1 MGEEMSEDGIPYELG
16 IMANAHNYRR
26 ELLRIFEPW
35 LGSRIL
41 EVGAGI
47 GFFSE
52 LLSTRPATEHLC
64 VVEPDPVCRAA
75 MRTRE
80 IKAELHE
87 GTVFSLPAGVQF
99 SSVVSSN
106 VLEHIK
112 DDSSEIGQY
121 FKLLE
126 PGGYFC
132 LFVPARQELYAPI
145 DRKFGHY
152 RRYDRSGLRNIL
164 EQAGFQVK
172 QLHYF
177 NLIGYFLWWL
187 SFVALRRTTFN
198 PAMVSLYDHWVF
210 PVSSFLERQLMAP
223 PVGQS
228 LLAIAQKPEK

>member
-1 MGEEMSEDGIPYELG
+1 MSESCIPYELE

-35 LGSRIL
+35 LGSRVL

-52 LLSTRPATEHLC
+52 LLVARPDSEHLC
-64 VVEPDPVCRAA
+64 IVEPDPICRAA
-75 MRTRE
+75 IEKRG
-80 IKAELHE
+80 IKAELHG
-87 GTVFSLPAGVQF
+87 GTAFSLPDSVQF

-106 VLEHIK
+106 VLEHIE
-112 DDSSEIGQY
+112 DDAAEIRRY
-121 FKLLE
+121 FDLLE

-132 LFVPARQELYAPI
+132 LFVPARSELYAPV
-145 DRKFGHY
+145 DQKFGHY
-152 RRYDRSGLRNIL
+152 RRYDRVGLRNLL

-172 QLHYF
+172 QIHYF

-198 PAMVSLYDHWVF
+198 PSMVRLYDRWIF
-210 PVSSFLERQLMAP
+210 PISSFFERRIMAP
-223 PVGQS
+223 PIGQS
-228 LLAIAQKPEK
+228 LRVIARRPKE